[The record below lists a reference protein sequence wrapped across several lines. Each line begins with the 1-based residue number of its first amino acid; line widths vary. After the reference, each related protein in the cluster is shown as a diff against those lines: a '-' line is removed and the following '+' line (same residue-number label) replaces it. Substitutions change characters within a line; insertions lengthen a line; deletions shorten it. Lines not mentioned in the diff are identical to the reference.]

1 MKLNIS
7 TILITLCTTGLL
19 TLSACNAQ
27 PKQNS
32 VDKPSTAVSV
42 DNSVPVSVDLSK
54 YQDQRDL
61 CQKITEKKVLD
72 CQKQGGSLKKQGM
85 AQCYMC
91 TINYADA
98 GKVCSDASDCQGACL
113 NYNKVVSAGMATK
126 GQCAK
131 TNSPFGCYQRIEKGV
146 AKHAICVD

>member
-1 MKLNIS
+1 MKPNL
-7 TILITLCTTGLL
+7 ILMTLCTTGLL

-42 DNSVPVSVDLSK
+42 DNSASVNLSK

-61 CQKITEKKVLD
+61 CQKVTEKKVID
-72 CQKQGGSLKKQGM
+72 CQKQGGSLQKQGM
-85 AQCYMC
+85 AQCYTC
-91 TINYADA
+91 TIEYADA
-98 GKVCSDASDCQGACL
+98 GKICSDASDCLGACL
-113 NYNKVVSAGMATK
+113 NYNDFIPAGKTNQQ

-131 TNSPFGCYQRIEKGV
+131 TNSSFGCYQKIEKGV

>member
-27 PKQNS
+27 PKS
-32 VDKPSTAVSV
+32 MPTEKPSK
-42 DNSVPVSVDLSK
+42 PVSTSVSTDLTK
-54 YQDQRDL
+54 YQDQRDM
-61 CQKITEKKVLD
+61 CQKVTEKKVID
-72 CQKQGGSLKKQGM
+72 CQKQGGSLQKQGM

-91 TINYADA
+91 TIEYADA
-98 GKVCSDASDCQGACL
+98 GKACSDGSECQGACL
-113 NYNKVVSAGMATK
+113 NYNDFIPAGKTNQQ

-131 TNSPFGCYQRIEKGV
+131 TNSPFGCYQVIEKGV
-146 AKHAICVD
+146 AKHAMCVD

>member
-7 TILITLCTTGLL
+7 TILMILCTTGLL

-27 PKQNS
+27 PKPMPAE
-32 VDKPSTAVSV
+32 KPSK
-42 DNSVPVSVDLSK
+42 PVSTSVSIDLTK
-54 YQDQRDL
+54 YQDQRDM
-61 CQKITEKKVLD
+61 CQKITEKKVID
-72 CQKQGGSLKKQGM
+72 CQKQGGSLQKQGM

-91 TINYADA
+91 TIEYADA